1 MACVGLGLTLGV
13 AGVVYLYLAR
23 PQFWWDLAVL
33 LIQKFGPAVV
43 KAFLKLFARMT
54 PAEEEEMHQAVR
66 EGRLDEWL
74 KQRRLKRG
82 KSYPDK

>member
-1 MACVGLGLTLGV
+1 MACVGLGLTIGV

-23 PQFWWDLAVL
+23 PQFWWDLGVL

-43 KAFLKLFARMT
+43 AAVLKLFARMT
-54 PAEEEEMHQAVR
+54 PEEEAEMHQAVR
-66 EGRLDEWL
+66 EGRWDEWM
-74 KQRRLKRG
+74 KKRRLKRG